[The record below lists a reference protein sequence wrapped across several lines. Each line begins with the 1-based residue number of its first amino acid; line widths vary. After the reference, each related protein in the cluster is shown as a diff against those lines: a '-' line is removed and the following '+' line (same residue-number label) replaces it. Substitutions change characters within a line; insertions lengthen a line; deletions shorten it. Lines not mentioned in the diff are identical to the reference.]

1 MQGGW
6 SWTGGRARGVF
17 LCMVAVATSACNAPP
32 RTKDETRM
40 FPKAPLEQMG
50 PVIRPE
56 PTTAMSRLAHLNK
69 PQVVEI
75 PAESV
80 VAPKK

>member
-1 MQGGW
+1 
-6 SWTGGRARGVF
+6 VL
-17 LCMVAVATSACNAPP
+17 LCVVAVSACNAPP
-32 RTKDETRM
+32 RTREETRM